1 MRARNMQPTRGRP
14 TGASVARQRVCAE
27 AARIMAEE
35 GINDFQLAKRRA
47 TQRLNLPEGKNLPS
61 NQEVEEALRQH
72 LGLFHGPRLAS
83 DVARL
88 RAAALDAMRF
98 LGQHEPRLVGAALNG
113 VVTPSSEVQLHI
125 CADTPEEVSLLFA
138 EHRIPVD
145 QGERRLRFGGD
156 RELRVP
162 SYRFVA
168 DGVPI
173 EVCVL
178 SHAAAR
184 EAPLSPVDGRPMQRA
199 NQREVESLVDT
210 SRPHP

>member
-1 MRARNMQPTRGRP
+1 
-14 TGASVARQRVCAE
+14 
-27 AARIMAEE
+27 MAEE
-35 GINDFQLAKRRA
+35 GENDFHLAKRRA

-72 LGLFHGPRLAS
+72 LALFHGAQLAS

-88 RAAALDAMRF
+88 RAAALEAMRF
-98 LGQHEPRLVGAALNG
+98 LARHEPRLVGPVLNG

-125 CADTPEEVSLLFA
+125 AADTPEEIALLFA

-162 SYRFVA
+162 AFRFVA
-168 DGVPI
+168 DSVPI

-184 EAPLSPVDGRPMQRA
+184 ETPLSPVDGRPMQRA
-199 NQREVESLVDT
+199 NQRELEALLGT
-210 SRPHP
+210 SVRHP